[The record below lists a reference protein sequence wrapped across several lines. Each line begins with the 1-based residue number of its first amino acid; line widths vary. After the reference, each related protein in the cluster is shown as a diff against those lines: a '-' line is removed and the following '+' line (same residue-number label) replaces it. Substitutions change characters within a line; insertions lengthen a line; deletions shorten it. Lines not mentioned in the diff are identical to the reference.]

1 MQDNNRVMD
10 CPENL
15 SSQLKPVYTITPYLP
30 KIFFNIVNPLRMFAK
45 AVIFIF
51 EFTELNLKRDAD
63 CFERDKFWDC
73 ALNLFTATS

>member
-1 MQDNNRVMD
+1 MD

-15 SSQLKPVYTITPYLP
+15 SSQLKPVYKITPSLS
-30 KIFFNIVNPLRMFAK
+30 KISFNIVSPLRMFVK

-63 CFERDKFWDC
+63 CYERGM
-73 ALNLFTATS
+73 

>member
-15 SSQLKPVYTITPYLP
+15 SSQLNPVYTITSSLS
-30 KIFFNIVNPLRMFAK
+30 KISFNIVSPLRMFAK

-51 EFTELNLKRDAD
+51 ELTDLNLKRDAD
-63 CFERDKFWDC
+63 CYERGM
-73 ALNLFTATS
+73 